1 MRLRQRL
8 PLIPLVLAVAL
19 AAGACT
25 VPSPAPSEKTIAQQL
40 LSDTGDNAAGFD
52 DDWYDFDI
60 ATQAILLY
68 PDLVEAASDPSASLT
83 VFLPTDRA
91 FQVLVYSLTG
101 NLVLDEQGV
110 FDAVASLGLPTVKT
124 VLTYH
129 IVGSK
134 ISAAD
139 ALASNGAE
147 LTTLQGGKLK
157 VDVVNPALSLILLRD
172 LDPNADDAGVVY
184 SKFNYGG
191 SLANGYIH
199 GLSLVL
205 RPADL

>member
-1 MRLRQRL
+1 MKLSKRFLL
-8 PLIPLVLAVAL
+8 APLAL
-19 AAGACT
+19 AMAASACT
-25 VPSPAPSEKTIAQQL
+25 VPPPAASEKTIAQQL

-52 DDWYDFDI
+52 EEWYDFDI

-68 PDLVEAASDPSASLT
+68 PDLVAAASNPAAELT
-83 VFLPTDRA
+83 VFLPNDRA
-91 FQVLVYSLTG
+91 FQALVYSLTG
-101 NLVLDEQGV
+101 NFVFDEQGV

-134 ISAAD
+134 IAASD
-139 ALASNGAE
+139 ALGANGAE
-147 LTTLQGGKLK
+147 LTTLQGGKVK
-157 VDVVNPALSLILLRD
+157 VDVVNPDLSLIVLRD
-172 LDPNADDAGVVY
+172 LDPNADDPGVVY

-191 SLANGYIH
+191 ALANGYIH
-199 GLSLVL
+199 GISLVL

>member
-83 VFLPTDRA
+83 VFLPNDRA

-101 NLVLDEQGV
+101 NVVLDEQGV
-110 FDAVASLGLPTVKT
+110 FDAVAFRDRKS
-124 VLTYH
+124 
-129 IVGSK
+129 
-134 ISAAD
+134 
-139 ALASNGAE
+139 
-147 LTTLQGGKLK
+147 GKRY
-157 VDVVNPALSLILLRD
+157 SLRD

>member
-1 MRLRQRL
+1 MKKLKRSL
-8 PLIPLVLAVAL
+8 LVTVAAAVAL
-19 AAGACT
+19 SACT
-25 VPSPAPSEKTIAQQL
+25 VPAPAASEKTIAQQL
-40 LSDTGDNAAGFD
+40 LSDKGDNAAGFD
-52 DDWYDFDI
+52 NDWYDFDV

-68 PDLVEAASDPSASLT
+68 PDLVAAASDPSASLT
-83 VFLPTDRA
+83 AFLPNDRA

-101 NLVLDEQGV
+101 KLVTDEQGV

-129 IVGSK
+129 LVGSK

-139 ALASNGAE
+139 ALAANGAE
-147 LTTLQGGKLK
+147 LTTLQGGKIK
-157 VDVVNPALSLILLRD
+157 VDVVNPALSLIVLND
-172 LDPNADDAGVVY
+172 LDPNADDPGVVY

-191 SLANGYIH
+191 ALANGYIH
-199 GLSLVL
+199 GISLVL